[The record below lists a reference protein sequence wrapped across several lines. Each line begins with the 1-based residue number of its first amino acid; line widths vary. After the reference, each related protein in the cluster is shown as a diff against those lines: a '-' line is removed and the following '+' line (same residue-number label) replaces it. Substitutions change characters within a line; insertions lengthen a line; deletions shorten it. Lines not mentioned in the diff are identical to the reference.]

1 MNIALK
7 KQFEDFIAAEV
18 AAGRYGSE
26 AEVVEQALR
35 DLMDRAEAERIW
47 KKIEKSE
54 QQIARGEYVVADD
67 TFFERKRQMIRERYM
82 KEAE

>member
-7 KQFEDFIAAEV
+7 KQFEDFITAEV

-47 KKIEKSE
+47 QKIEKSE
-54 QQIARGEYVVADD
+54 QQIARGEYIVADD
-67 TFFERKRQMIRERYM
+67 AFFERKRQMIRERYM